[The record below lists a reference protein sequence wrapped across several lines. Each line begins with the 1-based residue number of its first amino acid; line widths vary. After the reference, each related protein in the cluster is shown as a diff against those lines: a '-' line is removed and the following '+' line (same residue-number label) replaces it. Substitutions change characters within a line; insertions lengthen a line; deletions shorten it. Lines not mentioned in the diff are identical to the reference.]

1 MAWNWGPSLLC
12 LGAMPMQGAESA
24 APGCP
29 ARGGLPTPDDCQHLL
44 RLFPAL
50 NDGQAAPGGP
60 AHGVSWTGWHP
71 LKIHVAT

>member
-1 MAWNWGPSLLC
+1 
-12 LGAMPMQGAESA
+12 MQGGRECA

-29 ARGGLPTPDDCQHLL
+29 AQGGLPAPHDCQLLL

-60 AHGVSWTGWHP
+60 AHGVSWTRWHL